1 MRISI
6 KPDWIF
12 LNISFLWP
20 LPKIFFQISKN
31 PGQSLA
37 ATAALALGKEARVAA
52 VIAQAPVSDLEA
64 FVRALARGGDLRAER
79 HERHRPR
86 RARRAHPR
94 RLLVAPDAALLLAT
108 CVAVDHLER
117 REVMGIAITAPSW

>member
-12 LNISFLWP
+12 FNISFLWP

-64 FVRALARGGDLRAER
+64 ITCAKADGVLPFFERAGQR
-79 HERHRPR
+79 H
-86 RARRAHPR
+86 
-94 RLLVAPDAALLLAT
+94 
-108 CVAVDHLER
+108 
-117 REVMGIAITAPSW
+117 